1 MKKTVALLLT
11 ILALTLAFVSCN
23 LDGTTGILW
32 DVAQSKTPLSIR
44 YKQLLGDD
52 GTYLYFRTADGVKR
66 VTTAKVNTAVATSIS
81 EHIIMA
87 ASYLKAP
94 DNKVFYITNNDD
106 ERAGNIINVVDTTNL
121 SAPIS
126 TITITSTQATAI
138 STELAI
144 KNLYANSMILVSGKD
159 GSDKKVFQLLKYVG
173 ATFGTSV
180 ATFTMTDNN
189 YDLYAVIQQTGKE
202 QDATAPM
209 IVSFMNA
216 SGDREHYLVDPSG
229 PTTTSLGTASVQIAN
244 FYYYDATNM
253 YVLSTDGE
261 LYHVTGPTWTL
272 IGSSSKT
279 YGTNA
284 FVLPVVAGTNY
295 HLITKTTTKSSSLR
309 VFTIVNTSLTANI
322 GAGVD
327 VSSGYAEELALSTI
341 ISAQLKLTP
350 PAGTT
355 TLLVATD
362 KNGMYDI
369 SITNANAAVND
380 STSGTTSEAEA
391 YTF

>member
-126 TITITSTQATAI
+126 TITITSTQATTI
-138 STELAI
+138 STQLAI
-144 KNLYANSMILVSGKD
+144 KNHEYYKNSNQPSIADYRS
-159 GSDKKVFQLLKYVG
+159 FQR
-173 ATFGTSV
+173 
-180 ATFTMTDNN
+180 
-189 YDLYAVIQQTGKE
+189 I
-202 QDATAPM
+202 
-209 IVSFMNA
+209 
-216 SGDREHYLVDPSG
+216 G
-229 PTTTSLGTASVQIAN
+229 P
-244 FYYYDATNM
+244 
-253 YVLSTDGE
+253 
-261 LYHVTGPTWTL
+261 
-272 IGSSSKT
+272 IGNHRFFK
-279 YGTNA
+279 
-284 FVLPVVAGTNY
+284 P
-295 HLITKTTTKSSSLR
+295 
-309 VFTIVNTSLTANI
+309 
-322 GAGVD
+322 GV
-327 VSSGYAEELALSTI
+327 
-341 ISAQLKLTP
+341 
-350 PAGTT
+350 
-355 TLLVATD
+355 
-362 KNGMYDI
+362 
-369 SITNANAAVND
+369 
-380 STSGTTSEAEA
+380 
-391 YTF
+391 

>member
-44 YKQLLGDD
+44 YKQLLGIN
-52 GTYLYFRTADGVKR
+52 GTNLYFRTAKGVER
-66 VTTAKVNTAVATSIS
+66 VTAAKVNTTVVASK
-81 EHIIMA
+81 EDFIIQSA
-87 ASYLKAP
+87 ALSSSS
-94 DNKVFYITNNDD
+94 NEVIYITNNDD
-106 ERAGNIINVVDTTNL
+106 ERTGNIINVVDTTNL

-159 GSDKKVFQLLKYVG
+159 VSDKKVFQLLKYVG

-189 YDLYAVIQQTGKE
+189 YDLYAVLQQTGKE

-209 IVSFMNA
+209 IVSFVNA
-216 SGDREHYLVDPSG
+216 SGVREHYLVDPSG
-229 PTTTSLGTASVQIAN
+229 PTTTSLGTADVQIAN

-253 YVLSTDGE
+253 YVLSC
-261 LYHVTGPTWTL
+261 
-272 IGSSSKT
+272 
-279 YGTNA
+279 
-284 FVLPVVAGTNY
+284 
-295 HLITKTTTKSSSLR
+295 
-309 VFTIVNTSLTANI
+309 
-322 GAGVD
+322 
-327 VSSGYAEELALSTI
+327 
-341 ISAQLKLTP
+341 
-350 PAGTT
+350 
-355 TLLVATD
+355 
-362 KNGMYDI
+362 
-369 SITNANAAVND
+369 
-380 STSGTTSEAEA
+380 
-391 YTF
+391 